1 MNEMVL
7 GLVLKQSEYRE
18 NDALLTVLTEEYGKL
33 TFVARGVKKMTSKSS
48 IACMPYVISEF
59 CFDYLEDKSM
69 FTIKN
74 ASLKVSNR
82 HIQEDLEKMNI
93 ASVLCELVDKSL
105 PSGVD
110 DEINHSLYELLSF
123 CLEKLNIEKQHQ
135 LVLSLFLAQ
144 MCIHL
149 GVPPVVDECVLCGST
164 KVHRISIEEGG
175 FVCSE
180 CLNECENINN
190 FQMDLKRFRLINK
203 ANIEHYELL
212 KGYGPWTFTDCQT
225 MIEFLRVHSGLD
237 SASWQ
242 FLKKLVEE

>member
-82 HIQEDLEKMNI
+82 HIQEDLEKMKK
-93 ASVLCELVDKSL
+93 D
-105 PSGVD
+105 
-110 DEINHSLYELLSF
+110 INERYL
-123 CLEKLNIEKQHQ
+123 
-135 LVLSLFLAQ
+135 
-144 MCIHL
+144 
-149 GVPPVVDECVLCGST
+149 
-164 KVHRISIEEGG
+164 
-175 FVCSE
+175 
-180 CLNECENINN
+180 
-190 FQMDLKRFRLINK
+190 RLISDMEK
-203 ANIEHYELL
+203 YRE
-212 KGYGPWTFTDCQT
+212 
-225 MIEFLRVHSGLD
+225 V
-237 SASWQ
+237 
-242 FLKKLVEE
+242 KK